1 MISVLPFHN
10 STIVLEYHT
19 INYDDN
25 KDLMKELNIYS
36 LPTIFIYKNN
46 KILYSIKEYIE
57 EDQLRNKINELI
69 KDYN

>member
-1 MISVLPFHN
+1 MD
-10 STIVLEYHT
+10 TVLEYHT